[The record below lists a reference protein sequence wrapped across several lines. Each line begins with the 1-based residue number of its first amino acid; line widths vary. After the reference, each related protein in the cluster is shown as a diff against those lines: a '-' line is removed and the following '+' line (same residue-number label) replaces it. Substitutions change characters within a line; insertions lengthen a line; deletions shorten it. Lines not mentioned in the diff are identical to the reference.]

1 MKVMVVNCK
10 WGILKS
16 IFIIYAVVLRLV
28 DMWFL
33 PLWAQLFFGMS
44 VYANYRHVGS
54 IMIIR
59 QAAEGY
65 SV

>member
-33 PLWAQLFFGMS
+33 PL
-44 VYANYRHVGS
+44 
-54 IMIIR
+54 
-59 QAAEGY
+59 
-65 SV
+65 